1 MAEAIG
7 AVYEAA
13 TGQGPSAIRVLES
26 ADPSLVFTLEGT
38 ATTYERTLI
47 RVGEQQLVQ
56 RERRA
61 LREAMTPPL
70 KAAVERSLGVLVAT
84 VSGEHD
90 PATGTE
96 TLRFRLAAG
105 GPMH

>member
-1 MAEAIG
+1 LAD
-7 AVYEAA
+7 AVGTVYGAA
-13 TGQGPSAIRVLES
+13 TGQVPSEVRVVES
-26 ADPSLVFTLEGT
+26 TARLVLLLEGT
-38 ATTYERTLI
+38 ATAYERTLI
-47 RVGEQQLVQ
+47 RAGEQRLVQ

-96 TLRFRLAAG
+96 TLSFQIAG
-105 GPMH
+105 PTRVH